1 MTGQASAERQ
11 RAERKDNGVRKTK
24 DGRYQARPTLGVDPA
39 TGTEVRVT
47 KTFATKREADAWV
60 REQKQ
65 KFDTGAW
72 SARSNRTFNEV
83 ADHWLTVRE
92 ADPDT
97 LANTVRADRES
108 LAYARRAF
116 GEVPVQK
123 ITPPMLVSWSITL
136 TRSDGEPLGHD
147 TKRRAVGTLKLVL
160 RHAVAMKWIG
170 SDPAAS
176 LTPPKQK
183 AKQLGTPVLDDDE
196 QQDQDRDGD
205 ADPVAASGIWTP
217 AQMDTFAEHI
227 AAHRLGGCFLLTLLG
242 LRREETGGLRW
253 CDVDLT
259 DGTLTISK
267 ARVDVNGRDLIEP
280 PKTDRSFRTLPIRPA
295 NSRR

>member
-1 MTGQASAERQ
+1 MTEQQISTGTETAERQ

-24 DGRYQARPTLGVDPA
+24 DGRYQARPTLGIDPV
-39 TGTEVRVT
+39 TGTQVRVT

-65 KFDTGAW
+65 KFDTRAW
-72 SARSNRTFNEV
+72 SARSNRTFNDV

-97 LANTVRADRES
+97 RANTVRADRES

-116 GEVPVQK
+116 GGTAVQK
-123 ITPPMLVSWSITL
+123 ITPPMLVSWAITM

-147 TKRRAVGTLKLVL
+147 TRRRAIGTLKLVL
-160 RHAVAMKWIG
+160 RHAVAMKWIS

-183 AKQLGTPVLDDDE
+183 AK
-196 QQDQDRDGD
+196 
-205 ADPVAASGIWTP
+205 
-217 AQMDTFAEHI
+217 
-227 AAHRLGGCFLLTLLG
+227 
-242 LRREETGGLRW
+242 
-253 CDVDLT
+253 
-259 DGTLTISK
+259 
-267 ARVDVNGRDLIEP
+267 
-280 PKTDRSFRTLPIRPA
+280 
-295 NSRR
+295 